1 MSSSSFAFI
10 FAQATT
16 NAAAAATGTDATT
29 PQGPPGW
36 TNLVFFALLLA
47 MVYFALIRPQMQAKK
62 KQEETIKGARTGDKI
77 VTTGGILG
85 TVTNVKEKTVVVR
98 IADNVKVEMLRSA
111 IQTVTQRSGDDEQPA
126 SKN

>member
-1 MSSSSFAFI
+1 MGGAAPNPNQPPAVQMISSFLPIALI
-10 FAQATT
+10 FV
-16 NAAAAATGTDATT
+16 
-29 PQGPPGW
+29 
-36 TNLVFFALLLA
+36 VF
-47 MVYFALIRPQMQAKK
+47 YFVLIRPQQK
-62 KQEETIKGARTGDKI
+62 KQKETQKMIDSLRSGDKI

>member
-1 MSSSSFAFI
+1 M
-10 FAQATT
+10 TT
-16 NAAAAATGTDATT
+16 CLF
-29 PQGPPGW
+29 PI
-36 TNLVFFALLLA
+36 LA
-47 MVYFALIRPQMQAKK
+47 MGAPIGDQAPEWAKALNTMLFPVLIFVVFYFMLIRPQQK
-62 KQEETIKGARTGDKI
+62 KQKETQKMIESLRSGDKI

-111 IQTVTQRSGDDEQPA
+111 IQTVTQRTGEDDQPA